1 GAGEG
6 GGGGAPG
13 GGGARYPGGK
23 QPCPLERDQIAE
35 PATIGLLVIRAAREQ
50 PAQLG
55 VDAAR
60 LVDRAGRDHRGQQ
73 RCRGDRDRAAVALE
87 ARLGDAA
94 ALDAQLQRD
103 AVAARR
109 VVDTP
114 LVCRRRERAGVSR
127 VRVVLEDD
135 VLVELLQRRVHPE
148 ALRKIRAT
156 RSSDSTSASISPVV
170 L

>member
-1 GAGEG
+1 VS
-6 GGGGAPG
+6 
-13 GGGARYPGGK
+13 
-23 QPCPLERDQIAE
+23 LERDQIAE
-35 PATIGLLVIRAAREQ
+35 PAAIGLLVIRAAREQ

-55 VDAAR
+55 IDAAR

-73 RCRGDRDRAAVALE
+73 RCRGDRD
-87 ARLGDAA
+87 GDAA

-103 AVAARR
+103 AVAAQR
-109 VVDTP
+109 VVDTR

-135 VLVELLQRRVHPE
+135 VLVELLERRVHPD

-156 RSSDSTSASISPVV
+156 RSSDSTSASSSRRYDRKLWIVEPVTPAAY
-170 L
+170 LPA